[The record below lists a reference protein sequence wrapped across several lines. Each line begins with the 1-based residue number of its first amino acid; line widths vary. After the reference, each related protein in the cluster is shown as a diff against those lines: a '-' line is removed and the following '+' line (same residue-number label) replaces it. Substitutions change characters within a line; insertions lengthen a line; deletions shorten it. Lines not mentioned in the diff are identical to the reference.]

1 MLAVKEKQ
9 YRKVINLEEYAT
21 DGRLTEPSDG
31 KIFDY
36 RKMRTLVEKLGR
48 PLTEK
53 ESEEFRIK

>member
-1 MLAVKEKQ
+1 MEKIKKQ
-9 YRKVINLEEYAT
+9 YGKVIDLEKYVT

-36 RKMRTLVEKLGR
+36 RKMRKIVEKLGR